1 MFNRQL
7 HVVSN
12 AHLLKLFYFTLKK
25 NTWSEIF
32 KQNKKIK
39 FNSQMNQ
46 LGRQGPKYYILKHRL
61 NSKNTKKLC
70 VTYLLFLESIWG
82 SFFAVTVY
90 FRKWA
95 CKMRRSI
102 KCLDSDWSNLF
113 FSLLH
118 NMPVFSWFFSKKS
131 NFLF

>member
-12 AHLLKLFYFTLKK
+12 AHPLKLFYFTLKK

-39 FNSQMNQ
+39 FNSQMHE
-46 LGRQGPKYYILKHRL
+46 LGPQGPKYYILKHRL
-61 NSKNTKKLC
+61 NSENTTKLC
-70 VTYLLFLESIWG
+70 VTYPLLLESIWG

-90 FRKWA
+90 FRRWTY
-95 CKMRRSI
+95 KMRRSI
-102 KCLDSDWSNLF
+102 KCLDSDWSNLL

-118 NMPVFSWFFSKKS
+118 NMPVFSCFFFFNEK
-131 NFLF
+131 